1 MAGNRS
7 HRPRVIHPSD
17 LCVQCCD
24 LKEKGVPVKIC
35 VVECVLLSRLCSQW
49 SIVLPGE

>member
-1 MAGNRS
+1 MAGNHAS
-7 HRPRVIHPSD
+7 AHV
-17 LCVQCCD
+17 VNEYD
-24 LKEKGVPVKIC
+24 LKEKVVPVKIC